1 MTNTERMAFIMTV
14 HNAIFASKEQN
25 TNIETVVISNP
36 AIVPTQYSKGQ
47 GRTFVNGTIRGFD
60 ISLNVGNKVIP
71 LRFME
76 QNPNKTLD
84 GVTLTKYAI
93 LARRG
98 HKIMWV
104 IDQNSSFLGRI
115 QDGQWHASEQRAYSP
130 TPPQQ
135 QHTET
140 HENQPYDDTGLA
152 AQNQSAEEI
161 PDVVTGIPEYVL
173 AYYAEHGDTEAP
185 E

>member
-14 HNAIFASKEQN
+14 YNAIFTSREQN

-47 GRTFVNGTIRGFD
+47 GRTFVNGTVRGFD

-76 QNPNKTLD
+76 QNQNKMLK
-84 GVTLTKYAI
+84 GMLTKYAN
-93 LARRG
+93 LARMG

-115 QDGQWHASEQRAYSP
+115 QDGQWHASEQRAYSS

-135 QHTET
+135 QYVGTQ
-140 HENQPYDDTGLA
+140 NQPNDDTSPA
-152 AQNQSAEEI
+152 SQNQLAEEI
-161 PDVVTGIPEYVL
+161 PDVVTGIPEHVL
-173 AYYAEHGDTEAP
+173 AYYAEHGDTEVP